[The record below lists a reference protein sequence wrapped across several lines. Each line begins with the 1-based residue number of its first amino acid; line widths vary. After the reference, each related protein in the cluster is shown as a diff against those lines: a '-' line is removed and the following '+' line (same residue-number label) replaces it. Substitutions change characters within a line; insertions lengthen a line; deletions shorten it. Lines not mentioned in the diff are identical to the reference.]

1 MPTALALALAQLA
14 DRRVL
19 SVLAKSAGVTLVLV
33 TLLSAAAWWTVERV
47 FESTYYV
54 QGFSEVIATIAALVG
69 MWLLFRLVAIAV
81 VQFFADEVVIA
92 VEQRYYP
99 AAAARARPLGWHR
112 ELRVALRG
120 LLRSLGWNL
129 VALPVAALLVFTG
142 IGTVLLFGTANAVL
156 LGRELT
162 DMVRLRHA
170 GLPPVDPLNRL
181 LLGGVVVALLAV
193 PFVNFLAP
201 VIGAAAATHLVHRR
215 RTGDFHAS

>member
-1 MPTALALALAQLA
+1 MLSAFALALAQLA

-19 SVLAKSAGVTLVLV
+19 AVLAKSAGVTLVLV
-33 TLLSAAAWWTVERV
+33 ALIGAGAWWSVSQALAAYSV
-47 FESTYYV
+47 H
-54 QGFSEVIATIAALVG
+54 GAGEVVATLVALVG
-69 MWLLFRLVAIAV
+69 MWLLFRLVAIAI

-99 AAAARARPLGWHR
+99 EAAARARPLGWR
-112 ELRVALRG
+112 GEARGALRG

-129 VALPVAALLVFTG
+129 AALPVAMVLLVTG
-142 IGTVLLFGTANAVL
+142 VGTVILFGAVNAVL

-162 DMVRLRHA
+162 DMVTLRHPGMA
-170 GLPPVDPLNRL
+170 PVGTLNRL
-181 LLGGVVVALLAV
+181 ALGAAVVLLLTI

-215 RTGDFHAS
+215 PSGVPHAT

>member
-19 SVLAKSAGVTLVLV
+19 AVLAKSAGVTLVLV
-33 TLLSAAAWWTVERV
+33 ALLGAAAWWAVELA

-54 QGFSEVIATIAALVG
+54 QGFSEAVAAIAALVG

-99 AAAARARPLGWHR
+99 EAAARARPLGWHR

-120 LLRSLGWNL
+120 LLRALGWNL
-129 VALPVAALLVFTG
+129 VALPVAAVLIFTG
-142 IGTVLLFGTANAVL
+142 VGTFLLFGAVNAVL

-162 DMVRLRHA
+162 DMVRLRHEGA
-170 GLPPVDPLNRL
+170 PAVAPLNRF
-181 LLGGVVVALLAV
+181 LLGGVVVALLSI
-193 PFVNFLAP
+193 PFVNFLGP

-215 RTGDFHAS
+215 TSGEVHAS